1 VGLVVVDNCS
11 PMMEVNTNCD
21 AKNAPIMSIEAGKAM
36 DSAVYDMV
44 ALAVTEQVGISL
56 LTLAML
62 DAGNVMATIEK
73 NDHPARLTVASDAT
87 PQPGVPPHPPRTDD
101 DGHDDKHRN
110 STSMFGTFVLFSGC
124 ITIGM
129 LVVMSLVQFR
139 QNRRRLQR
147 QVREANEREQ
157 ASEVDFRR
165 VLDALPLVPFKPDEA
180 DDDEPVCCVCLDTLH
195 RGDLLRRLPCKHE
208 FHGDCVDPWLK
219 SNTTC
224 PLCKD
229 DVYVALGVHDEAATD
244 SDDTVVVVVDGG
256 SNAPAEGDGE
266 YLEVTDRLGGTDAS
280 PLTGSGA
287 GAGPERSM
295 AMPAP
300 PREGG
305 GGSDTVVSVSTL

>member
-1 VGLVVVDNCS
+1 MLRVARCRKGKILVVVRGSCPFSTKAENAAAAGAVGLVVVDNCS

-129 LVVMSLVQFR
+129 LGQY
-139 QNRRRLQR
+139 
-147 QVREANEREQ
+147 
-157 ASEVDFRR
+157 
-165 VLDALPLVPFKPDEA
+165 
-180 DDDEPVCCVCLDTLH
+180 
-195 RGDLLRRLPCKHE
+195 
-208 FHGDCVDPWLK
+208 
-219 SNTTC
+219 TTTPTPPPSFTHTHT
-224 PLCKD
+224 PLC
-229 DVYVALGVHDEAATD
+229 LFAATWAR
-244 SDDTVVVVVDGG
+244 VQYRGG
-256 SNAPAEGDGE
+256 
-266 YLEVTDRLGGTDAS
+266 
-280 PLTGSGA
+280 
-287 GAGPERSM
+287 
-295 AMPAP
+295 
-300 PREGG
+300 
-305 GGSDTVVSVSTL
+305 